1 MANYNAT
8 VTSPKSPEE
17 AFDYLA
23 DFTNATEWDPNTN
36 VSELVSGQAGEVGSR
51 YRVVTEFG
59 GREMELTYETVEV
72 DRPRRVVLSSGNGS
86 TDIRD
91 TMTFEPNGPG
101 TDVTYDAN
109 VAPKGIWKL
118 ADPVLTL
125 IFQRVGSR
133 AADGLREALGSERA

>member
-8 VTSPKSPEE
+8 VSSPKSPEE

-36 VSELVSGQAGEVGSR
+36 VSECVSGEPGSVGSK

-72 DRPRRVVLSSGNGS
+72 DRPNRVVLQSGNSS
-86 TDIRD
+86 TEIRD
-91 TMTFEPNGPG
+91 TMTFRPTATG

-109 VAPKGIWKL
+109 VKPKGLTKL
-118 ADPVLTL
+118 IDPVLTL
-125 IFQRVGSR
+125 MFKRVGDR
-133 AADGLREALGSERA
+133 AADGLRKALG